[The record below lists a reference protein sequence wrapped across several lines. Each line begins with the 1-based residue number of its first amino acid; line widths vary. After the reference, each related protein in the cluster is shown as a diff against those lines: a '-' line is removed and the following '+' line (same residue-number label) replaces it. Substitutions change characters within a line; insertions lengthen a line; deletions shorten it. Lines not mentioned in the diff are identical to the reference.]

1 MEDCNIANALDQNVL
16 AGKHDGKI
24 VSSESGVTLPDYT
37 TLLANEL
44 EDENSVTQKIKLLLL
59 KHQEEI
65 EELRQKHERVLQEF
79 INQLPQKGFTVKFLR
94 NGLPSSSNDAWKF
107 NLPLLRTNA
116 FNDGTKMSL

>member
-1 MEDCNIANALDQNVL
+1 MEDCNIANSLDQNVL
-16 AGKHDGKI
+16 AGKHDGKT

-65 EELRQKHERVLQEF
+65 EELRQKHERVL
-79 INQLPQKGFTVKFLR
+79 
-94 NGLPSSSNDAWKF
+94 
-107 NLPLLRTNA
+107 
-116 FNDGTKMSL
+116 